1 MAAKGPDV
9 QEEIRRKRPG
19 LQHKLVLVDRE
30 SMTVEGVMNVES
42 FDDEEIVL
50 ETNAGVL
57 TVLGHD
63 LHIRQLSLEE
73 GVIEIDGYVESCD
86 YTDENPGRS
95 KGILARLFR

>member
-9 QEEIRRKRPG
+9 PEEIRRKRPG

-73 GVIEIDGYVESCD
+73 GVIEIDGYVVIFSLMA
-86 YTDENPGRS
+86 S
-95 KGILARLFR
+95 V